1 MPKQAGNM
9 PKRSGKTPKRSGERP
24 KRSGETPK
32 RSAQPLK
39 RTAEATKQ
47 SDETLIHSEEAAQK
61 RTPFIGKIIDFLLY
75 TIIVL
80 LILSVATLWLSSVE
94 ALVAAIVIFCLS
106 AGTIIH
112 VSFSSSQLKM
122 IKSSSYYQINYKLF
136 SPFAL
141 VISFPVIC
149 YLLNGIEPQFFIG
162 SSGASIVDFLAF
174 GFDNIIRVVF
184 WDIPEIFGLSATGI
198 SHNVD
203 NLVISTFILLFRTLI
218 GLSLLKMLL
227 LYLRN

>member
-1 MPKQAGNM
+1 MPKQ
-9 PKRSGKTPKRSGERP
+9 SGKTPKRSGETPKRP
-24 KRSGETPK
+24 GERPKRPGATLKRSGETPK
-32 RSAQPLK
+32 RAV
-39 RTAEATKQ
+39 
-47 SDETLIHSEEAAQK
+47 ETPQRSEETPTK

-75 TIIVL
+75 TVIVL
-80 LILSVATLWLSSVE
+80 LILSVATLWLPNVE
-94 ALVAAIVIFCLS
+94 ALVAAIVIFCIS
-106 AGTIIH
+106 AGTIIR

-122 IKSSSYYQINYKLF
+122 IRSSSYYQINYKLF

-162 SSGASIVDFLAF
+162 SNGASIVDFLAF